1 MARIL
6 ENDIFGS
13 ESERSDLMA
22 ANKSQLY
29 TSSCARAA
37 AAAAVPIKQL
47 PPDYIAVH
55 TKIAQ
60 EIASL
65 LSMHVYLRGVLPLL

>member
-29 TSSCARAA
+29 TSSCARA